1 MDIGTFNWPKRRL
14 KLKKKSIKWQ
24 IMAHGPVGYCQV
36 QLRMGLQVWK
46 VEERERVGM
55 CFSNIIGSLIHFFFN
70 HNIM

>member
-14 KLKKKSIKWQ
+14 KSKKKSIKWQ

-46 VEERERVGM
+46 VEEREREWG
-55 CFSNIIGSLIHFFFN
+55 CASQILLGH
-70 HNIM
+70 